1 MMSAHF
7 QLLATVAVVSH
18 VAGTV
23 YWRLGSDSQVTA
35 PLEAT
40 LMNLYW
46 NVVPDGRFTAMLQRW
61 LLLVYP
67 LADRAIAL
75 AVFQLPSSAMD
86 PTILTVWPTTV
97 VTTSLKV
104 TATVA
109 GTTHAVEVEAGAV
122 VVPVAV
128 PVAVAVAAVV
138 VVPAVPGV
146 WLAGNETEALE

>member
-1 MMSAHF
+1 MISAHF

-23 YWRLGSDSQVTA
+23 YWRLGSDSHVTA
-35 PLEAT
+35 PFDAT

-46 NVVPDGRFTAMLQRW
+46 NVVPDGKLSAMLQRW

-75 AVFQLPSSAMD
+75 AVFQLPSCEMD

-97 VTTSLKV
+97 VTTSLNV

-109 GTTHAVEVEAGAV
+109 GTTHEVEVEAGAD

-128 PVAVAVAAVV
+128 PVAVEVGT
-138 VVPAVPGV
+138 AVPGV